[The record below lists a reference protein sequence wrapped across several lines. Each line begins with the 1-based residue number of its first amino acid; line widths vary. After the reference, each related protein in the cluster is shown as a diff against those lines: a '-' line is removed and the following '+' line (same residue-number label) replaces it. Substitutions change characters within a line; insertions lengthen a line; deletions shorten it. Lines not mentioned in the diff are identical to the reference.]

1 MAKNKMQFDFSKL
14 SDILEKLDKAGANLE
29 KVVKEVLEDTAET
42 ITNDTIDALAPANLP
57 AGGKHSTGQTLDSVI
72 RDPKV
77 ETSGNLMTVGVGF
90 DKSKKG
96 AGGWLI
102 SGTPKM
108 APDKKLAEIY
118 TAKKYENKMMKEL
131 QSKLEE
137 KLDEIVGG

>member
-14 SDILEKLDKAGANLE
+14 SDILEKLDKAGADLE
-29 KVVKEVLEDTAET
+29 NVVKGVLEDTAET